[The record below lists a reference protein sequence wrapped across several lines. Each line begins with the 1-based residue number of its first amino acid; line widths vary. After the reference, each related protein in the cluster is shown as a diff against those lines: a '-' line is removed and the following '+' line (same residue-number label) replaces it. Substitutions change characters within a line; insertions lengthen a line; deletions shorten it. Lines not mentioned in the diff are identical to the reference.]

1 MTETQGRPFVLPG
14 DAIDHSLIPSHP
26 KKALRLGPGLRHIP
40 PNELVP
46 TVAGQLVTDP
56 RKNSIWVEYH
66 GGRVCVPVLVPV
78 PSHQASTP
86 PPPPPPTP
94 IPSHHH
100 NKLTASRPAAF
111 PQYTPST
118 GDLVIGTISK
128 TSGDYLYVSLSDHTT
143 PALLPQM
150 AFEAASKKAR
160 PNLAAGQLVYARVSL
175 ANRHMDAELECVS
188 AATGKADGLGPLA
201 GGMLFAIS
209 LGMARRLLMRRAAEE
224 GGVVVLDELGA
235 SSLSGGGGAAGGP
248 PALALAFE
256 TAVGRN
262 GRLWVNSES
271 TKTILAV
278 GRAVVE
284 TDERNLNV
292 EQQKKLVRRLIKDMS

>member
-1 MTETQGRPFVLPG
+1 
-14 DAIDHSLIPSHP
+14 
-26 KKALRLGPGLRHIP
+26 
-40 PNELVP
+40 
-46 TVAGQLVTDP
+46 
-56 RKNSIWVEYH
+56 
-66 GGRVCVPVLVPV
+66 
-78 PSHQASTP
+78 
-86 PPPPPPTP
+86 
-94 IPSHHH
+94 
-100 NKLTASRPAAF
+100 
-111 PQYTPST
+111 YTPST
-118 GDLVIGTISK
+118 GDLVIGTVQK

-188 AATGKADGLGPLA
+188 AATGKADGLGPLT

-209 LGMARRLLMRRAAEE
+209 LAMARRLLMRRAAEE

-235 SSLSGGGGAAGGP
+235 AGG
-248 PALALAFE
+248 LAFE

-284 TDERNLNV
+284 TDERNLTV
-292 EQQKKLVRRLIKDMS
+292 EQQKKLVRKLIKDMS